1 MSCDF
6 ALDKNRSYQITGVAK
21 DEDGSVLSI
30 ANPVKIVFRMESIY
44 DPSKHLEK
52 TTDSSEEILKSDP
65 SAGEYVIS
73 IKPSDT
79 ESLPPGEYRYEV
91 VYIDDPADP
100 AEVYTLNP
108 KEGESGLVE
117 LKDNLIEVA

>member
-6 ALDKNRSYQITGVAK
+6 ALDKNRSYQLAGVAK
-21 DEDGSVLSI
+21 DEDGAVLSI
-30 ANPVKIVFRMESIY
+30 ADPVRIVFRMESRY

-52 TTDSSEEILKSDP
+52 TTDSSAEILKTDP
-65 SAGEYVIS
+65 SAGEYLVS
-73 IKPSDT
+73 IRPSDT
-79 ESLPPGEYRYEV
+79 EDLPPGEYRYEV

-100 AEVYTLNP
+100 SEVYTLNP